1 MTQSIAGVKPCSNIH
16 LSVPRGNVCPDQEQR
31 WAYELEASRLKN
43 SSKTEKRFH
52 PVDKNTGELLP
63 WSGDLAPELL
73 VKRGKVNRL
82 RWEREQAEIFR
93 YQSSDAGVLLKR
105 LYLADEAEKRSK
117 SFVDV
122 FGFNG
127 LIEKQLPK
135 PAGECSGLEHLESW
149 SDVRHVSEI
158 TIGSQDVFVTNTI
171 RGGREQV
178 GGGIRGK
185 ITEWSKQSR
194 SRCERH
200 IRNVEEGSI
209 RAFLTLTYP
218 AEYSNDGLMIK
229 RHLKA
234 MVKRLKRMGVA
245 DGIWFLEF
253 QKRGA
258 PHFHCFLSQWPR
270 SGVDGVAHA
279 WYEVVGSDNPDHL
292 AWHLGKL
299 SGRPCLEWMRKP
311 HAASYYASKYAVK
324 SEQKTVPE
332 LYQNVGRFWGY
343 WGDLKPVYQTYFA
356 RGTAACERAVRMIA
370 TWKFE
375 KFKGVVG
382 AGLVLYSSTLRGCSP
397 LELDRLFQSSGWV
410 PD

>member
-1 MTQSIAGVKPCSNIH
+1 MTESITGVKPSGNIH
-16 LSVPRGNVCPDQEQR
+16 PSVPRGNVCPDQEHR
-31 WAYELEASRLKN
+31 WASELEASRLKN
-43 SSKTEKRFH
+43 SPKIENRFH
-52 PVDKNTGELLP
+52 PVDKKTGELLP
-63 WSGDLAPELL
+63 WSGEKAPDLR
-73 VKRGKVNRL
+73 VKRGKLDRL
-82 RWEREQAEIFR
+82 RWEREQAELFR
-93 YQSSDAGVLLKR
+93 YQATDAGVLLKR

-122 FGFNG
+122 FGCNG
-127 LIEKQLPK
+127 LEKKYPK
-135 PAGECSGLEHLESW
+135 PAGECSGLEHLQSW

-158 TIGSQDVFVTNTI
+158 TIGAQDVFVTNTL

-200 IRNVEEGSI
+200 IRNVEDGSI

-218 AEYSNDGLMIK
+218 GEYSNDGLVIK

-234 MVKRLKRMGVA
+234 MVKRLKRMGVT

-270 SGVDGVAHA
+270 SGVEGVAHA
-279 WYEVVGSDNPDHL
+279 WDDVVGSGDPDHL

-343 WGDLKPVYQTYFA
+343 WGDLKPVYQTYYA
-356 RGTAACERAVRMIA
+356 RGTDACERAVRMIA

-375 KFKGVVG
+375 KFKGMVG